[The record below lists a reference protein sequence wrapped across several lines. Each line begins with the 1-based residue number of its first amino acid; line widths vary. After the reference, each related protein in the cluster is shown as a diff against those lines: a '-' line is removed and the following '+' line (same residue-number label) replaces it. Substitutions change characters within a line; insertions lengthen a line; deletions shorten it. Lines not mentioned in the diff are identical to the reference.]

1 LRFQASIWLPA
12 FPEAA
17 PPSPDL
23 SKAQGAIALVF
34 ARLVIAARH
43 RLRWRAFPAA
53 MTLLVS
59 SHREEKIMIKKILL
73 GLTVVAVACAGAAIA
88 QQSGIKRTPLQK
100 LEFPAGYN
108 TITAIAEVP
117 AGGAAGRHTHPGA
130 ETGYVL
136 EGELELL
143 IDGKPPLKV
152 RAGESYQIPEG
163 AVHDAKA
170 GDKPFKVLG
179 VYVVKEGQPLASPA
193 P

>member
-1 LRFQASIWLPA
+1 
-12 FPEAA
+12 
-17 PPSPDL
+17 
-23 SKAQGAIALVF
+23 
-34 ARLVIAARH
+34 
-43 RLRWRAFPAA
+43 
-53 MTLLVS
+53 
-59 SHREEKIMIKKILL
+59 MIKKLLL
-73 GLTVVAVACAGAAIA
+73 GLTFVAIAGAGVAIA

-108 TITAIAEVP
+108 TVTAIAEVP

-136 EGELELL
+136 EGELELV
-143 IDGKPPLKV
+143 IDGQPPMKIK
-152 RAGESYQIPEG
+152 AGESYQIPEG

-179 VYVVKEGQPLASPA
+179 VYVVKAGEPLAKPA

>member
-1 LRFQASIWLPA
+1 
-12 FPEAA
+12 
-17 PPSPDL
+17 
-23 SKAQGAIALVF
+23 
-34 ARLVIAARH
+34 
-43 RLRWRAFPAA
+43 
-53 MTLLVS
+53 
-59 SHREEKIMIKKILL
+59 MIKKLLL
-73 GLTVVAVACAGAAIA
+73 GLTVVAIAGAGVALA
-88 QQSGIKRTPLQK
+88 QQTGIKRTPLQK
-100 LEFPAGYN
+100 LDFPAGYN

-143 IDGKPPLKV
+143 IDGQPPMKIK
-152 RAGESYQIPEG
+152 AGESYQIPEG

-179 VYVVKEGQPLASPA
+179 VYVVKAGEPLAKPA